1 MILDTGSIR
10 EGHSVVRQASDLA
23 SVKDDLPPF
32 SEKVMC
38 EATID
43 RTGPVLYVQLHFEG
57 SFSQECSRCLETFN
71 FPVTATLP
79 LVLQEHDGKQGPAVE
94 EDTAD
99 FYFNTGHQSVDL
111 APVIY
116 DEVMISLPLKP
127 LCRENCKVPVPAE
140 SARQSSGSEE
150 TIDPRWEALLK
161 LKKK

>member
-32 SEKVMC
+32 SGKVMC

-43 RTGPVLYVQLHFEG
+43 RTGPMLYVQLHFEG
-57 SFSQECSRCLETFN
+57 GFRQECSRCCESFD
-71 FPVTATLP
+71 FPVAATLL
-79 LVLQEHDGKQGPAVE
+79 LVLQEHDAVAGPAGE

-127 LCRENCKVPVPAE
+127 LCSENCTIHIPAE
-140 SARQSSGSEE
+140 GSGDSSRSEE

>member
-43 RTGPVLYVQLHFEG
+43 RTGPMVYVQLHFEG
-57 SFSQECSRCLETFN
+57 SFRQECSRCLETFD

-79 LVLQEHDGKQGPAVE
+79 LVLQEHDGKDGPAEE

-111 APVIY
+111 ASVIY

-127 LCRENCKVPVPAE
+127 LCSENCTLHLPDE
-140 SARQSSGSEE
+140 STGQSSRSEE
-150 TIDPRWEALLK
+150 SIDPRWEALLK